1 MNNDMLPTPAP
12 ETKPDHGANTR
23 PFTQPMVLAMCYVP
37 GQLWN
42 DVYDPDVGLC
52 RGTIFPALD
61 KPFIGEELPKA
72 K

>member
-1 MNNDMLPTPAP
+1 MNNDMFPTPAP
-12 ETKPDHGANTR
+12 QAKPNGGAVML
-23 PFTQPMVLAMCYVP
+23 PEMQPMVLAMCYVP
-37 GQLWN
+37 PQMWTDL
-42 DVYDPDVGLC
+42 YDPDVGLC